1 MIRIVGINLLVL
13 LVLALAAELIFG
25 DWITPRDFGALNLP
39 RNSVRTFDVE
49 NLYGGGT
56 ITHTRDD
63 YGLRGDY
70 DTLADIDILAIG
82 GSTTNELYVDDDA
95 IWTAVLEKN
104 LRTLDSAWD
113 VANAGAEGQSTI
125 GHMYNF
131 EAWFP
136 NLEGLAPKYVI
147 AYIGVN
153 DVAVENHADYD
164 ALTTPNDSKNLA
176 QWFKNQSAIYR
187 LYKVVH
193 GMMEA
198 RDAKV
203 IHGGGAAYAGPW
215 QEVSPPKLDSNEDFR
230 ERVGQ
235 YEVRVGKLIDRI
247 EKFGAKA
254 IVVTQSRSGY
264 RVDQGRVFAALHAD
278 GTTSME
284 GYAIQTPFNHAAMRA
299 CKKKRNAICID
310 LGSELRFGDDDFYD
324 WVHTTASGSARIGDY
339 LFDRLKGEIA
349 PK

>member
-1 MIRIVGINLLVL
+1 MFRVIGINLVVL
-13 LVLALAAELIFG
+13 LVIALAAELIFG

-70 DTLADIDILAIG
+70 ESLADIDILAIG
-82 GSTTNELYVDDDA
+82 GSTTNELYVDDGA
-95 IWTAVLEKN
+95 IWTAVLEKH
-104 LRTLDSAWD
+104 LRTLDPAWD

-131 EAWFP
+131 DVWFP

-153 DVAVENHADYD
+153 DVLVENHADYD
-164 ALTTPNDSKNLA
+164 ALTTPNESKNFA

-187 LYKVVH
+187 LYKVAH

-198 RDAKV
+198 RNAKV
-203 IHGGGAAYAGPW
+203 IHGGGAAHPGPW
-215 QEVSPPKLDSNEDFR
+215 EEVSPPPFDADDNLR
-230 ERVGQ
+230 ERIGQ
-235 YEVRVGKLIDRI
+235 YETRVGKLIERI
-247 EKFGAKA
+247 EAFGAKA

-264 RVDQGRVFAALHAD
+264 RVDNGRVFAAKLPD
-278 GTTSME
+278 GKTSLD
-284 GYAIQTPFNHAAMRA
+284 GYAVQNAFNGAAMRA
-299 CKKKRNAICID
+299 CAEKAEAICIG
-310 LGSELRFGDDDFYD
+310 LGSDLRFGDNDFYD
-324 WVHTTASGSARIGDY
+324 WVHTTASGSGRIGDY
-339 LFDRLKGEIA
+339 LFDRLKGRIA